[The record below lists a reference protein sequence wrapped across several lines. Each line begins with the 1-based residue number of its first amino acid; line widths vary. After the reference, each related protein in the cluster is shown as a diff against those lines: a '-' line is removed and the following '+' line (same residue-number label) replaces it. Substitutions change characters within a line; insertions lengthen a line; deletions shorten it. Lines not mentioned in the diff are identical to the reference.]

1 MQEMTYYSA
10 EVPSKNRFDASFLE
24 LQVDFGLM
32 ASQPTRNDNKHS
44 LWLIFAEVPSK
55 NAFVASFL

>member
-44 LWLIFAEVPSK
+44 L
-55 NAFVASFL
+55 